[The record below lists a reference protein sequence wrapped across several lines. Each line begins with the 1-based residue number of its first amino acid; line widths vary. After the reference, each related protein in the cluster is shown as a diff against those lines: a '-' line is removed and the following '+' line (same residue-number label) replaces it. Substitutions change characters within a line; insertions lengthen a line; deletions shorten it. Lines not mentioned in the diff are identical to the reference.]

1 MAIKTRAEL
10 KAKTLERAGHT
21 IFNPRTIEADD
32 ILDSCLIP
40 GPIQQSANTD
50 ADHYIINGTR
60 GEIRSQTQTSVAADT
75 GFTIELRNTSIAADS
90 LIVANVIG
98 GEGGIVSGSVLTANV
113 LGANSASF
121 NFFNTGVA
129 IVDNAPFTASFA
141 IL

>member
-1 MAIKTRAEL
+1 MAIKTRAQL
-10 KAKTLERAGHT
+10 QAQTLERAGHT
-21 IFNPRTIEADD
+21 IFNPRTVEADD

-40 GPIQQSANTD
+40 GPIQQSAATD

-60 GEIRSQTQTSVAADT
+60 GEIRSQTQGSVAADT

-90 LIVANVIG
+90 LIIANVIG
-98 GEGGIVSGSVLTANV
+98 GEGGIVSGSVVTANV
-113 LGANSASF
+113 LGANSASL

-129 IVDNAPFTASFA
+129 LVDNSPFTASFA

>member
-21 IFNPRTIEADD
+21 VFNPRTVEADD

-40 GPIQQSANTD
+40 GPIQQSAATD

-60 GEIRSQTQTSVAADT
+60 GEIRSQLQTGVAADT

-90 LIVANVIG
+90 LIIANVIG
-98 GEGGIVSGSVLTANV
+98 GNGGIVSGSVLTANV
-113 LGANSASF
+113 LGADSASF

-129 IVDNAPFTASFA
+129 IADNATFTASFA

>member
-21 IFNPRTIEADD
+21 IFNPRTVEADD

-60 GEIRSQTQTSVAADT
+60 GEIRSQLQGSVAADT

-113 LGANSASF
+113 LAANSASF
-121 NFFNTGVA
+121 NFFNTGV
-129 IVDNAPFTASFA
+129 VLQDNAKFTASFA